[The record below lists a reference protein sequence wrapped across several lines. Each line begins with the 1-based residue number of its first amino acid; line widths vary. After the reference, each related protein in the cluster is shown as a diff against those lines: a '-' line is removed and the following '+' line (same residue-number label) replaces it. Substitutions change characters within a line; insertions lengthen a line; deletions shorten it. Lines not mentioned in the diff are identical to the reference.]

1 MDTTLTSH
9 SLFLTSSLPP
19 FLSLFP
25 SPSLPIF
32 LSTSATVDKAET
44 LLFSYDVFWEK
55 SDIEWSSRWDAY
67 LLANAPNDKVKHL
80 TVVVT
85 PIVIITIMTMTLI
98 IATIANITII
108 VVIITIN
115 IIDTLTDID
124 FVVTSILYKILVL
137 FHITPFRIFILSSY
151 NPYITPNIPL
161 GPLV

>member
-1 MDTTLTSH
+1 MS
-9 SLFLTSSLPP
+9 
-19 FLSLFP
+19 
-25 SPSLPIF
+25 I
-32 LSTSATVDKAET
+32 VNI
-44 LLFSYDVFWEK
+44 V
-55 SDIEWSSRWDAY
+55 I
-67 LLANAPNDKVKHL
+67 VI
-80 TVVVT
+80 VVVT
-85 PIVIITIMTMTLI
+85 AIVIIIITIMTMTFI
-98 IATIANITII
+98 IATVANITII